1 MARNKDEPGKGGFWK
16 LDPIYADS
24 LVDGVFKKRRPYH
37 KPGSVSNGDGSMTNG
52 VGGGGGGGDGGGGVE
67 AKDGRFHPNK
77 HKTGGNLY
85 SRITRRVSTKFVYCA
100 IMFVYIVCMFVANSD
115 YHRLFWFSLLI
126 SSTN

>member
-52 VGGGGGGGDGGGGVE
+52 VGGGGGGGGGGGVE
-67 AKDGRFHPNK
+67 VKPSKKKA
-77 HKTGGNLY
+77 
-85 SRITRRVSTKFVYCA
+85 STKVVIKHSPTKFESRK
-100 IMFVYIVCMFVANSD
+100 N
-115 YHRLFWFSLLI
+115 
-126 SSTN
+126 